1 MVPTLLI
8 FGSTG
13 TLGKAT
19 VGKFE
24 AKNWEIVCGVRTVV
38 KANDV
43 QLPFK
48 ADQMPSELAGKIF
61 DAVVFA
67 QGANVNGSV
76 MENPREQLEDLFEA
90 NVTMIAET
98 IAALMKHDLIA
109 RGGRVVIISSTWEQ
123 LTRQEKFAYTVTK
136 AAVGGLVRSLAV
148 DLGRM
153 KGILVNAI
161 LPGITNSPMVEATLT
176 SAQIKNVEVQTP
188 GGRLATPE
196 DVANSIYLLSCE
208 TNTAI
213 SGQSV
218 FVDHGFSIAR
228 SL

>member
-1 MVPTLLI
+1 MPELMI

-19 VGKFE
+19 LEKFKSE
-24 AKNWEIVCGVRTVV
+24 GWNITCGVRKVINS
-38 KANDV
+38 NDV
-43 QLPFK
+43 QLPFDIK
-48 ADQMPSELAGKIF
+48 EVPAQLAGKSF

-76 MENPREQLEDLFEA
+76 MENPREQLADLFEA

-98 IAALMKHDLIA
+98 IAAMMTHNLIA
-109 RGGRVVIISSTWEQ
+109 QGGRVVIISSLWEQ
-123 LTRQEKFAYTVTK
+123 LTRQEKFAYSVTK

-148 DLGRM
+148 DLGRA

-161 LPGITNSPMVEATLT
+161 LPGIVMSPMVERTLKPE
-176 SAQIKNVEVQTP
+176 QIANVVSQTP
-188 GGRLATPE
+188 GGKLATPI
-196 DVANSIYLLSCE
+196 DVANSIYLLGCE

-213 SGQSV
+213 SGQSI
-218 FVDHGFSIAR
+218 FVDQGFSIAR
-228 SL
+228 TI

>member
-1 MVPTLLI
+1 MPELMI

-19 VGKFE
+19 LEKFE
-24 AKNWEIVCGVRTVV
+24 AQGWNITCGVRKVV
-38 KANDV
+38 NSCDV
-43 QLPFK
+43 QLPF
-48 ADQMPSELAGKIF
+48 DIHTVPAGLEGKSF

-67 QGANVNGSV
+67 QGANLNGSV
-76 MENPREQLEDLFEA
+76 MENPRQQLEELFEA

-98 IAALMKHDLIA
+98 IAAMMKHDLIA
-109 RGGRVVIISSTWEQ
+109 QGGRVVIISSLWEQ
-123 LTRQEKFAYTVTK
+123 LTRQEKFAYSVTK

-148 DLGRM
+148 DLGRA

-161 LPGITNSPMVEATLT
+161 LPGIVMSPMVERTL
-176 SAQIKNVEVQTP
+176 SPQQIANVVGQTP
-188 GGRLATPE
+188 GGKLATPV
-196 DVANSIYLLSCE
+196 DVANAIYLLGCE

-218 FVDHGFSIAR
+218 FVDQGFSIAR
-228 SL
+228 TI

>member
-1 MVPTLLI
+1 MPELMI

-19 VGKFE
+19 LEKFKSE
-24 AKNWEIVCGVRTVV
+24 GWNITCGVRKVIDS
-38 KANDV
+38 NDV
-43 QLPFK
+43 QLPFDMK
-48 ADQMPSELAGKIF
+48 EVPAQLAGKSF

-98 IAALMKHDLIA
+98 IAAMMAHNLIA
-109 RGGRVVIISSTWEQ
+109 QGGRVVIISSLWEQ
-123 LTRQEKFAYTVTK
+123 LTRQEKFAYSVTK

-148 DLGRM
+148 DLGRA

-161 LPGITNSPMVEATLT
+161 LPGIVMSPMVERTLKPE
-176 SAQIKNVEVQTP
+176 QIANVVSQTP
-188 GGRLATPE
+188 GGKLATPV
-196 DVANSIYLLSCE
+196 DVANSIYLLGCE

-213 SGQSV
+213 SGQSI
-218 FVDHGFSIAR
+218 FVDQGFSIAR
-228 SL
+228 TI

>member
-1 MVPTLLI
+1 MPELMI

-19 VGKFE
+19 LEKFKSE
-24 AKNWEIVCGVRTVV
+24 GWNITCGVRNVINS
-38 KANDV
+38 NDV
-43 QLPFK
+43 QLPFDIEEVP
-48 ADQMPSELAGKIF
+48 AQLAGKSF

-76 MENPREQLEDLFEA
+76 MENPREQLEELFEA

-98 IAALMKHDLIA
+98 IAAMMAHNLIA
-109 RGGRVVIISSTWEQ
+109 QGGRVVIISSLWEQ
-123 LTRQEKFAYTVTK
+123 LTRQEKFAYSVTK

-148 DLGRM
+148 DLGRA

-161 LPGITNSPMVEATLT
+161 LPGIVMSPMVERTLKPE
-176 SAQIKNVEVQTP
+176 QIANVVSQTP
-188 GGRLATPE
+188 GGKLATPV
-196 DVANSIYLLSCE
+196 DVANSIYLLGCE

-213 SGQSV
+213 SGQSI
-218 FVDHGFSIAR
+218 FVDQGFSIAR
-228 SL
+228 TI

>member
-1 MVPTLLI
+1 MPELMI

-19 VGKFE
+19 LEKFKSE
-24 AKNWEIVCGVRTVV
+24 GWNITCGVRNVINS
-38 KANDV
+38 NDV
-43 QLPFK
+43 QLPFDIK
-48 ADQMPSELAGKIF
+48 EVPAQLAGKSF

-98 IAALMKHDLIA
+98 IAAMMAHNLIA
-109 RGGRVVIISSTWEQ
+109 QGGRVVIISSLWEQ
-123 LTRQEKFAYTVTK
+123 LTRQEKFAYSVTK

-148 DLGRM
+148 DLGRA

-161 LPGITNSPMVEATLT
+161 LPGIVMSPMVERTLKPE
-176 SAQIKNVEVQTP
+176 QIANVVSQTP
-188 GGRLATPE
+188 GGKLATPV
-196 DVANSIYLLSCE
+196 DVANSIYLLGCE

-213 SGQSV
+213 SGQSI
-218 FVDHGFSIAR
+218 FVDQGFSIAR
-228 SL
+228 TI